1 MSTTKWF
8 LIWVLVVFLAA
19 CTAQPTPTPVTLV
32 APSPTTVV
40 TATDAATVEAAIAAP
55 IRSTEVEKFVELAT
69 ATPPA
74 PTPVTL
80 QTNVGELVFV
90 SARFVDQVNGAM
102 SLPGHRIL
110 LVIVERPDKSRINLA
125 SFGGE
130 GMKVF
135 IQGDDGSKNSAVM
148 AGWVGNEFAIGIQ
161 VPNTAKTYTLAWGTN
176 PPVDITAAVE

>member
-1 MSTTKWF
+1 
-8 LIWVLVVFLAA
+8 
-19 CTAQPTPTPVTLV
+19 
-32 APSPTTVV
+32 
-40 TATDAATVEAAIAAP
+40 VEP
-55 IRSTEVEKFVELAT
+55 AT

-90 SARFVDQVNGAM
+90 SARFVDQVNGAI
-102 SLPGHRIL
+102 SLPGRRIL
-110 LVIVERPDKSRINLA
+110 LVIVERPDQSRIDLA

-135 IQGDDGSKNSAVM
+135 IQGDDGSKNSGVM
-148 AGWVGNEFAIGIQ
+148 AGWVGNEFALGFQ

>member
-1 MSTTKWF
+1 MNTTKWF

-19 CTAQPTPTPVTLV
+19 CTAQPTPTPVTRG

-40 TATDAATVEAAIAAP
+40 IATDAATTEVATATP
-55 IRSTEVEKFVELAT
+55 SLPTEVEKFMELAT
-69 ATPPA
+69 ETPPD

-90 SARFVDQVNGAM
+90 SARFVDQVNGAI
-102 SLPGHRIL
+102 SLPGCRIL
-110 LVIVERPDKSRINLA
+110 LVIVERLDKSRINLA

-130 GMKVF
+130 GMNVF
-135 IQGDDGSKNSAVM
+135 ILGDDGSKHSAVM

-176 PPVDITAAVE
+176 PPVDITAAVK